1 MATQQSADPDVLRG
15 ALACLT
21 ASPGWLQEFGPLRAG
36 DADTRRLAETLT
48 AYLEER
54 SSRRRSAQRLGVD
67 ENTIKH
73 RVRAIEELRGRPADE
88 RIAETLVALRLARVV
103 GRDERPGA
111 R

>member
-1 MATQQSADPDVLRG
+1 
-15 ALACLT
+15 
-21 ASPGWLQEFGPLRAG
+21 
-36 DADTRRLAETLT
+36 
-48 AYLEER
+48 
-54 SSRRRSAQRLGVD
+54 VD